1 MAHVGKIPDLLPLH
15 RSENLLEK
23 FVRLKDD
30 FTFYQIDARLRVE
43 DPEDEIDEEDKV
55 HIEDIEEYYP
65 GDTAAPEY
73 VRRFEDYY
81 DWTHMDEF
89 LHHVLKNIES
99 DTDGVGSV
107 INQDVSNQVKNFD
120 ADDDAQDELIDEN
133 ELLMEKL
140 VATNTVSHVVSP
152 EVKERIAYCLYRLNR
167 LSAALGINIF
177 SMMLA
182 HKQSVKKSR
191 DGDTGKP
198 ERLMEFNLQSADV
211 NGNCNG
217 KLLNRY
223 GKLTEA
229 RELIYKSSNGAAPS
243 KLIEGYIR
251 DYDMLSDIIDGLG
264 INPADEHPE
273 DYTYDFIRNYA
284 KGIMVSN
291 YTYVARAHGGY
302 HLGVYNM
309 LKTVPLDT
317 IENAQMDVKI
327 DPLAEIVKILSEYAG
342 TPTEIYDALYRK
354 HNADVLKFACDV
366 MCAVHRSTS
375 VMCDPIDA
383 DVKIDKNGFLLDEV
397 GNPYYAKFLGRN
409 PGEPDKGL
417 KPQWDR
423 YTSGTAYFHVN
434 GYVMLSPY
442 YIRETSTMRRAV
454 LVFDAADFFYY
465 VSMDSNNM
473 VPTIL
478 GDDYGEN
485 SKHT

>member
-1 MAHVGKIPDLLPLH
+1 MTDLLPLL

-23 FVRLKDD
+23 YVRLKDD
-30 FTFYQIDARLRVE
+30 FTFYQIDARLQVE
-43 DPEDEIDEEDKV
+43 DSEDEIDEDDRV
-55 HIEDIEEYYP
+55 HLEDIEQYCP
-65 GDTAAPEY
+65 GDTAGPEY

-81 DWTHMDEF
+81 DWTHIDEF
-89 LHHVLKNIES
+89 LHHVLKNIEN
-99 DTDGVGSV
+99 DTDGVSAE

-120 ADDDAQDELIDEN
+120 ADDDAKDELIDET
-133 ELLMEKL
+133 ELQTEKL
-140 VATNTVSHVVSP
+140 VATNTITHAVSP

-198 ERLMEFNLQSADV
+198 ERLMEFDLQAADQ
-211 NGNCNG
+211 NGDCCG

-243 KLIEGYIR
+243 QLIEGYIK
-251 DYDMLSDIIDGLG
+251 DYDMLSDILDGLG
-264 INPADEHPE
+264 INPVDEHPE
-273 DYTYDFIRNYA
+273 DYTYDFIKGYA
-284 KGIMVSN
+284 KGIMVNN

-302 HLGVYNM
+302 HLDVYNM

-317 IENAQMDVKI
+317 IENTQIDVKI
-327 DPLAEIVKILSEYAG
+327 DPLSEIVKILSEYAE

-354 HNADVLKFACDV
+354 HNADILKFACEV
-366 MCAVHRSTS
+366 MYAVNQSTS
-375 VMCDPIDA
+375 VICDPIDA
-383 DVKIDKNGFLLDEV
+383 DVKIDKNGFLLDAV
-397 GNPYYAKFLGRN
+397 GNPYYAKFLGRT

-442 YIRETSTMRRAV
+442 YIRETATMRRAV
-454 LVFDAADFFYY
+454 LVFDAAEFFYY
-465 VSMDSNNM
+465 IAMDSNNM
-473 VPTIL
+473 VPVIL
-478 GDDYGEN
+478 GDDYSED